1 MDEVDVAELAA
12 GDHFARLLHERV
24 AAVVEGHRVHDAGVA
39 RRVEQSARIARRH
52 RQRLVGDDVLA
63 PRERREDHGHVQV
76 IRRRV
81 VHDVDVGVG
90 DERLVAPVR
99 LRHAERIGLLPG
111 GRLAARGNRD
121 DLDKAEAADRVDVM
135 GADETRAHEAHADTG
150 GHESVLGARYMV
162 LRPSKVH
169 GPSSRAPRTLGPRTS
184 DQGRTKD

>member
-1 MDEVDVAELAA
+1 
-12 GDHFARLLHERV
+12 
-24 AAVVEGHRVHDAGVA
+24 
-39 RRVEQSARIARRH
+39 
-52 RQRLVGDDVLA
+52 
-63 PRERREDHGHVQV
+63 
-76 IRRRV
+76 
-81 VHDVDVGVG
+81 
-90 DERLVAPVR
+90 
-99 LRHAERIGLLPG
+99 RIGLLPG

-184 DQGRTKD
+184 DQGLRTKDGPRTEDGPRTKNEGPRTLRERALLELEALLDLLDRRAGPTVFIFDVGRDR